1 MNRWKKLSCAR
12 RLGCWD
18 VEDSAAAT
26 FRTALLLRPQ
36 ASGQAFLESTKRLH
50 NRQMFEKEST
60 EINAGA
66 AAPASADAVSTLV
79 STVRGNFLT
88 PYARREWPDGT
99 FPASRFPDRFPRKP
113 PIWRSSGAGT
123 HSTGTHGKRTPD
135 KVEGLVRTA
144 EVRSQVRTGN
154 ALFAGAASGASWSF
168 FPPKRWAPEKWQL
181 QWLRISGNVISDF
194 G

>member
-36 ASGQAFLESTKRLH
+36 ASGQAFLEPTKRRH
-50 NRQMFEKEST
+50 NRQMFEKESKQINPGHIFQTVSKVAST
-60 EINAGA
+60 ENGLWETM
-66 AAPASADAVSTLV
+66 PA
-79 STVRGNFLT
+79 
-88 PYARREWPDGT
+88 
-99 FPASRFPDRFPRKP
+99 
-113 PIWRSSGAGT
+113 
-123 HSTGTHGKRTPD
+123 
-135 KVEGLVRTA
+135 
-144 EVRSQVRTGN
+144 VRSQVRTGN

-181 QWLRISGNVISDF
+181 QWQVAATKKERIGLRGS
-194 G
+194 